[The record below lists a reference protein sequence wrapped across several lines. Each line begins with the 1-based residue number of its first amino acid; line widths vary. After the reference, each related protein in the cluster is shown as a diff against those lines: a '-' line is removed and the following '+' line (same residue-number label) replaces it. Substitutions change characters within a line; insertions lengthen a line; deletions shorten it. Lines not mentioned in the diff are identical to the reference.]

1 MPPRPA
7 EPQIR
12 LASGADIDLLAELY
26 GQAFG
31 EPYTRPAVET
41 LLAAPG
47 AWALVATCGDA
58 PCGFIIARVAA
69 DEAEILSLGVA
80 PPARRAGV
88 ARALLDAAIAC
99 ARLANARELFLEVGD
114 DNPAAQ
120 ALYRSAGFVPV
131 GRRADYYKRADGSR
145 VDALIM
151 RNAVKNWGCD

>member
-7 EPQIR
+7 DPKIR
-12 LASGADIDLLAELY
+12 MASGADVDLLADLY

-41 LLAAPG
+41 LLAAAG
-47 AWALVATCGDA
+47 AWAMVAECDRE
-58 PCGFIIARVAA
+58 PCGFVITRVAA

-80 PPARRAGV
+80 PPARRAGIG
-88 ARALLDAAIAC
+88 RALLDAAIAC
-99 ARLANARELFLEVGD
+99 VRLANAGQLFLEVGE

-120 ALYRSAGFVPV
+120 SLYRSAGFATV
-131 GRRADYYKRADGSR
+131 GRRSDYYRRADGKR

-151 RNAVKNWGCD
+151 RIAVKNSGCD

>member
-1 MPPRPA
+1 MPSRSA
-7 EPQIR
+7 DLQIR
-12 LASGADIDLLAELY
+12 LASGADVDLLADLY

-41 LLAAPG
+41 LLAAAG
-47 AWALVATCGDA
+47 AWAMVAERDRV
-58 PCGFIIARVAA
+58 PCGFVIARIAA

-80 PPARRAGV
+80 PPARRAGI

-99 ARLANARELFLEVGD
+99 ARLANARQLFLEVGE

-120 ALYRSAGFVPV
+120 SLYRSAGFTTV
-131 GRRADYYKRADGSR
+131 GRRPDYYKRADGKR

-151 RNAVKNWGCD
+151 RIAVKNSGCD